1 MSRRGVLGHR
11 ATTAQLQAAYPWHA
25 DGGLGSAGVVIG
37 RDLSGG
43 AFLYDPWALYDAGIL
58 TSPNLLVIG
67 RLGLG
72 KSALV
77 KSYLYRQHV
86 FGRCSWVVDPKG
98 EYSALAEALGV
109 RPIRLVP
116 GGDVRL
122 NPLTARAGWEAQVGL
137 AQAVASAALG
147 RVLRPDEEAGVREAL
162 RALNRSGHEPTLPEL
177 VKALLWPGEELA
189 SRLAT
194 TAAALAPAVRDVAL
208 ALDRLVDGDL
218 RGMFDGVTS
227 AGLDLDGWLVV
238 LDISA
243 VADSGAVG
251 VVMACAAAWLRA
263 MISSA
268 PADERRIVV
277 IDEAWRI
284 MSQIGVGEWLQGQF
298 KLSRSL
304 GVQNIVVMHR
314 LADLSA
320 VGSAGSREVRLAEG
334 LLSDTETKVIYG
346 QAPDQIELTR
356 SLVGL
361 SEVEASVLGELKRGQ
376 SLWRVGSRSFV
387 VSHRLSSV
395 ELALVD
401 TDARML
407 GRQDLGVTAPGGAD
421 GPRADS
427 LLPR

>member
-1 MSRRGVLGHR
+1 MRRAGLLGHR
-11 ATTAQLQAAYPWHA
+11 STTAQLQAAYPWHA
-25 DGGLGSAGVVIG
+25 DGGLGSSGVVIG

-43 AFLYDPWALYDAGIL
+43 AFLYDPWVLYDAGVL

-98 EYSALAEALGV
+98 EYAALAEALGV
-109 RPIRLVP
+109 RPIRLAP

-122 NPLTARAGWEAQVGL
+122 NPLTPRAGWEAQVGL

-147 RVLRPDEEAGVREAL
+147 RPLRPDEEAGVREAL
-162 RALNRSGHEPTLPEL
+162 RALTRCGREPTLPEL
-177 VKALLWPGEELA
+177 VKSLLWPGDELA

-194 TAAALAPAVRDVAL
+194 TPSSLAPAVRDVAL

-218 RGMFDGVTS
+218 RGMFDGPTS
-227 AGLDLDGWLVV
+227 PGLYLDGWLVV

-243 VADSGAVG
+243 VADSGAIG
-251 VVMACAAAWLRA
+251 IIMACAAAWLRA
-263 MISSA
+263 MIVSA
-268 PADERRIVV
+268 PAHERRIVV

-284 MSQIGVGEWLQGQF
+284 MSQIGVGEWLQAQF
-298 KLSRSL
+298 KLSRSF
-304 GVQNIVVMHR
+304 GVQNVVVMHR

-346 QAPDQIELTR
+346 QPPDQIELTR

-361 SEVEASVLGELKRGQ
+361 SEVEAALVGELKRGQ
-376 SLWRVGSRSFV
+376 ALWRVGTRSFV

-395 ELALVD
+395 EETLVD

-407 GRQDLGVTAPGGAD
+407 GRQELGVAAL
-421 GPRADS
+421 A
-427 LLPR
+427 